1 MFEEKLI
8 IMNKTTQQGPAGPV
22 VTWSEGAA
30 IEGKLSISNMQ
41 EVLIAQ
47 AQGVRPTGYLVVNVD
62 PSGKPTYPI
71 ELNTYLKYPRGG
83 FYIRVADNG
92 VIEAGEGAPF
102 QERQYTVEA
111 MEVLPR

>member
-30 IEGKLSISNMQ
+30 IEAKLTISNMQ
-41 EVLIAQ
+41 DVLIAM
-47 AQGVRPTGYLVVNVD
+47 AQGVRASGYLVVDVD
-62 PSGKPTYPI
+62 KSGKPIFPI
-71 ELNTYLKYPRGG
+71 EMNTYLKYPRGG

-92 VIEAGEGAPF
+92 IIEAGEGQF
-102 QERQYTVEA
+102 KERQYSVEA
-111 MEVLPR
+111 LEVLPR